1 MIQPMSGLSERI
13 RAYGYW
19 RERVRALLRR
29 HGLWLEQQ
37 ELLDESTR
45 SKLEGLIQRLADERM
60 TVAFVAEFSR
70 GKSELINALFFA
82 DYGKRVL
89 PSSAGRT
96 TMCPTELMHDP
107 AQPACVRL
115 LPIETRLEST
125 ALAQWRER
133 PEAWISVPF
142 DAQDVDSV
150 RAAFDCVREVRK
162 VSVQEA
168 ILMGLMDETDEN
180 GVLHPNAQGEVEV
193 SRWRHAIA
201 NLPHPLLSTGLVV
214 IDTPGLNALGSEPE
228 LTFSL
233 LPAAHA
239 VVFLLAADAGVT
251 RSDIETW
258 RDRISPT
265 LAQGRFVVLNKID
278 GLWDDLRTA
287 AEVDEEIAAQVESV
301 ARTLDINSD
310 RVFPL
315 SALKAL
321 TARVTGDMDLFSR
334 SRLAAFERALSR
346 EIIPRRQSL
355 VREQVRLES
364 GAIASLA
371 RSGLGQRRQGVDV
384 QVTELRALKGRNRT
398 VIEQAARGIR
408 QERARFDRS
417 LASLKALQRVFA
429 RHEAELRSGISLAR
443 LKVHVQM
450 ARDAMQSSRL
460 SIGLR
465 DAMDGL
471 VRSARLD
478 MEDLARRSD
487 EIGRLMRAMGQ
498 RFAAEHE
505 WSLPEPESFE
515 LRRYMAEIE
524 RIEAFQQRH
533 FGAISLITTEKWALT
548 RRYFESVAVRLRA
561 VYELASKAVDLWLT
575 ALMGPLMARATEHE
589 ALLRDRLESVQRVLD
604 AAGQLQTRIDQ
615 LERERERLDQQ
626 LGTLDQFE
634 LDMKALL
641 AEAREPA
648 LRAA

>member
-1 MIQPMSGLSERI
+1 MVLMSGLSERI
-13 RAYGYW
+13 RAYGHW

-37 ELLDESTR
+37 DLLDDVTR
-45 SKLEGLIQRLADERM
+45 SKLDGLIQRLADERM

-115 LPIETRLEST
+115 LPIETRLETT

-133 PEAWISVPF
+133 PEAWINVPF

-162 VSVQEA
+162 VSVHDA
-168 ILMGLMDETDEN
+168 ILMGLMDETDDS

-193 SRWRHAIA
+193 SRWRHAVA

-258 RDRISPT
+258 RERISPT
-265 LAQGRFVVLNKID
+265 HAHGRFVVLNKID
-278 GLWDDLRTA
+278 GLWDDLRTP
-287 AEVDEEIAAQVESV
+287 AEIDEEIAAQARSV
-301 ARTLDINSD
+301 ARTLDIAPD

-321 TARVTGDMDLFSR
+321 TARVTGDMDLLSR
-334 SRLAAFERALSR
+334 SRLAAFERALSS
-346 EIIPRRQSL
+346 EIVPRRQLL
-355 VREQVRLES
+355 VREQIRLES

-371 RSGLGQRRQGVDV
+371 RSALEQRRSGLAR
-384 QVTELRALKGRNRT
+384 QVNELRALKGRNRD

-429 RHEAELRSGISLAR
+429 RHEAELRSGISLTR
-443 LKVHVQM
+443 LKAHVQQ
-450 ARDAMQSSRL
+450 ARDAMQASRL

-465 DAMDGL
+465 DAMGGL
-471 VRSARLD
+471 IFEARRD
-478 MEDLARRSD
+478 MESLSQRSD

-498 RFAAEHE
+498 RFAAEYD
-505 WSLPEPESFE
+505 WNLPDPSGFQV
-515 LRRYMAEIE
+515 RRYMAEIE

-533 FGAISLITTEKWALT
+533 FGALSLITTEKWALT

-561 VYELASKAVDLWLT
+561 VYELASKAIDAWL
-575 ALMGPLMARATEHE
+575 AELMGPLMERASEHE

-604 AAGQLQTRIDQ
+604 AAGELQGRIDQ
-615 LERERERLDQQ
+615 LEREQERLNQQ
-626 LGTLDQFE
+626 LQVLDQFE
-634 LDMKALL
+634 SDMMALL
-641 AEAREPA
+641 AEAREPV